1 MPYATKE
8 QIETAREVPLL
19 DFLQRHNPDDLV
31 HDGGDAYHLKSHDSL
46 KLSNGK
52 WCWWSHGKM
61 GGVNALEYLIKVE
74 EMKFPE
80 AVHLV
85 NETCGLF
92 LVSAKSQTRSAK
104 PTKEP
109 PKKQEFLLPVRSY
122 NNRRITAYLLSR
134 GIDMEIL
141 DQCYQRGL
149 IYEDNKYHN
158 AVFVG
163 YDNGTAKYAGLR
175 GATTGNRY
183 MGEVPGSDK
192 AYGFAVLGNADNSIV
207 HVFESAI
214 DALSYLTQVKL
225 GGGDW
230 RGETVLSLGGVY
242 KDSDVIPVALQT
254 YLEGHPS
261 VQEVV
266 LRLDNDTTGRNA
278 AQNIALNLNS
288 VSVTILHPE
297 EGKDYNEW
305 LQKQKG
311 ISSRPRGQ
319 ER

>member
-8 QIETAREVPLL
+8 QITAAREVPLL
-19 DFLQRHNPDDLV
+19 DFLQRYNPDDLV
-31 HDGGDAYHLKSHDSL
+31 HEVGDAYHLKSHDSL

-74 EMKFPE
+74 NMKFPE

-85 NETCGLF
+85 NETCGF
-92 LVSAKSQTRSAK
+92 FHVSAKS
-104 PTKEP
+104 P
-109 PKKQEFLLPVRSY
+109 PKSQRKSTPNKEQQPFLLPVRSY
-122 NNRRITAYLLSR
+122 NNKRITAYLLSR

-141 DQCYQRGL
+141 DHCYQRGL
-149 IYEDNKYHN
+149 IYEDDKYHN

-163 YDNGTAKYAGLR
+163 YHNGTAKYATLR
-175 GATTGNRY
+175 GATTGNRF
-183 MGEVPGSDK
+183 MGEVNGSDK
-192 AYGFAVLGNADNSIV
+192 AYGFSVLGDGGDAIL

-225 GGGDW
+225 SGGNW
-230 RGETVLSLGGVY
+230 KCENALSLGGVY
-242 KDSDVIPVALQT
+242 KDSDQIPIALQT
-254 YLEGHPS
+254 YLDAHPS

-278 AQNIALNLNS
+278 AQNIALHLNS
-288 VSVTILHPE
+288 ASVTILHPK

-311 ISSRPRGQ
+311 ISSRHREQ